1 MKNKGWS
8 GLGVVV
14 ALLMLA
20 ALIAGCGSSARSAA
34 EGGDVVLDREDLGKQ
49 VVLQEGQDLVVTLE
63 ANPST
68 GYRWDVVEAEGSGLA
83 LVGEPEF
90 ESGAEGQGDLVGAP
104 GMQILRFEAKDRGKT
119 TLTLVYHRPWET
131 DVEPLE
137 TLTVEVE
144 VR

>member
-1 MKNKGWS
+1 MNTKGWS
-8 GLGVVV
+8 SLWVVV

-20 ALIAGCGSSARSAA
+20 ALIAGCGSSASSAA
-34 EGGDVVLDREDLGKQ
+34 EGGDVVLDREDMGKQ
-49 VVLQEGQDLVVTLE
+49 VVLQEGQALVVTLD

-68 GYRWDVVEAEGSGLA
+68 GYRWDVAEPEDAVLS

-104 GMQILRFEAKDRGKT
+104 GMQTLRFEAKDRGKT

-137 TLTVEVE
+137 TLMVEVE